1 MNKLILLTLTL
12 GMIWV
17 VGAQATDPPVFKYDE
32 ATGQYYY
39 HDVDGTRV
47 DIVNDMDD
55 AAPTYDDTPPP
66 DANTPVD
73 TGDSSTTGSTGN
85 TASGSTTDSGT
96 TPSSGNAATGT
107 DSTGNTTSSGTVT
120 SGSDTTSSGTTTSD
134 SGTSTSTETVT
145 SGSDITPSGT
155 TTSDSGTSTSTDGTT
170 NSDSTGTTTD
180 QTPTDSAATGET
192 TPETTT
198 ESSTTGQIT
207 DATNT
212 STVTVNNVPDYADYW
227 IKACPNYLTQIDLN
241 ADGQKVAT
249 VLSINESNNS
259 QVTDNK
265 NGTLSYIPN
274 KDFTN
279 GVDTLSIT
287 YQTPEGN
294 TASAVIKA
302 RMECKEVLK
311 PAACRVYISHN
322 SGYGNTQFLT
332 LDPEAGKAVTL
343 GPLYRGYDIEGLAFN
358 PKNRLLYGLSGG
370 IFAPKKYRGELYLI
384 DSATGGLSMVGNTGF
399 PRLYGLTARL
409 DGTLWA
415 WAHTITAAKPGGILQ
430 IDPDTAISSLKF
442 TSTMRIDHLA
452 WSSDGKTL
460 YGGYG
465 KNLWAWKYDGT
476 EFTPVIPK
484 GATKQQPICKNLPT
498 ELEGLAPLQGNM
510 LLFGERATKDSKNRL
525 MVFNPLSCK
534 VVLTYSFDNPDFG
547 GKEKAQLDH
556 SMEGIVWADDCQP
569 DPKVATAEVQQ
580 FQDIEVCDAEAGWT
594 TAMGKVQLTPSDSK
608 AYVKTSWS
616 IINPKV
622 AQCPTETEGKT
633 APCESAYL
641 SSQLVNHNEPFSV
654 NVWWPGIAS
663 GKNTKVAVSVQVQ
676 DMDGNPLN
684 EEVTHYLKSDGCNE
698 QKLTR
703 EAMVKDYLAHLNGV
717 DTFEYNYTENGMVAT
732 LMMGGQSKY
741 RVEITPVEPASLND
755 EISGELNT
763 SSLGSKDSN
772 GFSPL
777 VKLIFADGKRI
788 EARFSQI
795 HTITYKSALTHYL
808 AQITADENIEF
819 GTNGALT
826 VSIDNE
832 IYRGTLY
839 PELTG
844 GDLASKEV
852 VFTAISDVDG
862 NGNNDFT
869 VKYADGTEQT
879 LYIVSVPG
887 SDDVVVEP
895 IPTVEGEESPVVDDA
910 TDPVEPSEPSSS
922 NVTEPAATTD
932 NATDPVEPSSNVT
945 EPAVTTD
952 SATTV
957 EPSATTDSSSTTAAE
972 PANPVDTTETT
983 VAPVQPTETV
993 APAVTSEPLVEVT
1006 PPVETAPVVVNEPAP
1021 VVVEPAPVVV
1031 IETPVE
1037 TQQ

>member
-12 GMIWV
+12 GIVWAV
-17 VGAQATDPPVFKYDE
+17 SVQAVDPPVFKYDE
-32 ATGQYYY
+32 TTGQYYY

-47 DIVNDMDD
+47 DIVNDMGDD
-55 AAPTYDDTPPP
+55 AAPTYDNPPP
-66 DANTPVD
+66 SDSDTSAS

-85 TASGSTTDSGT
+85 TASEGNTTGSGT
-96 TPSSGNAATGT
+96 TSSSGNATTGT
-107 DSTGNTTSSGTVT
+107 GSSENPTSTGSTAG
-120 SGSDTTSSGTTTSD
+120 SGTTTDSSGSGAT
-134 SGTSTSTETVT
+134 SGTST
-145 SGSDITPSGT
+145 TP
-155 TTSDSGTSTSTDGTT
+155 DSGTATSTAGTT
-170 NSDSTGTTTD
+170 NSGATGTTTD
-180 QTPTDSAATGET
+180 PTTPTDSATTGTTT

-198 ESSTTGQIT
+198 ESSTGQIT
-207 DATNT
+207 DSTST

-241 ADGQKVAT
+241 ANGQKVAA
-249 VLSINESNNS
+249 VLSINGSNNS

-274 KDFTN
+274 KDFTS

-294 TASAVIKA
+294 TANAVIKA

-332 LDPEAGKAVTL
+332 LEPEAGKAVTL
-343 GPLYRGYDIEGLAFN
+343 GPLYKGYDIEGLAFN

-384 DSATGGLSMVGNTGF
+384 DPATGGLSIVGNTGF
-399 PRLYGLTARL
+399 PRLYGLTARS

-415 WAHTITAAKPGGILQ
+415 WVHTITAAKPGGILQ
-430 IDPDTAISSLKF
+430 IDPDTAISSLRF

-460 YGGYG
+460 YGGHG

-484 GATKQQPICKNLPT
+484 NATKQQPICRNLPT

-510 LLFGERATKDSKNRL
+510 LLFGERATKENKNRL

-534 VVLTYSFDNPDFG
+534 VVLSYSFDNPDFG

-569 DPKVATAEVQQ
+569 DPKVTTAEVQQ
-580 FQDIEVCDAEAGWT
+580 FQDIEVCDAEAGWKA
-594 TAMGKVQLTPSDSK
+594 AMGKVQLTPSDSK

-616 IINPKV
+616 IISPRV

-633 APCESAYL
+633 APCEPAYQ
-641 SSQLVNHNEPFSV
+641 SSQLVSHDEPFSV

-663 GKNTKVAVSVQVQ
+663 GKNTKVAVSVQVH

-684 EEVTHYLKSDGCNE
+684 EEVTHSLKSEGCNE

-703 EAMVKDYLAHLNGV
+703 EAMVKDYLTHLNGV
-717 DTFEYNYTENGMVAT
+717 DSFEYNYTENGIVAT

-741 RVEITPVEPASLND
+741 RVEITPVEPASLKD

-763 SSLGSKDSN
+763 SSLGSKDAN

-795 HTITYKSALTHYL
+795 HTITYKSALTNYL

-826 VSIDNE
+826 VSINNE

-839 PELTG
+839 PELSG

-852 VFTAISDVDG
+852 VFTAINDVDG
-862 NGNNDFT
+862 NGHNDFT
-869 VKYADGTEQT
+869 VKYADNTEQT

-895 IPTVEGEESPVVDDA
+895 VPTAEESQLIDDA
-910 TDPVEPSEPSSS
+910 
-922 NVTEPAATTD
+922 
-932 NATDPVEPSSNVT
+932 DPVEPSSDVT
-945 EPAVTTD
+945 EPTDATTD
-952 SATTV
+952 NSTTV
-957 EPSATTDSSSTTAAE
+957 EPSVTTDSSTTGE
-972 PANPVDTTETT
+972 PAETVKPVDTTETP

-993 APAVTSEPLVEVT
+993 APAVTSEPLVEVA
-1006 PPVETAPVVVNEPAP
+1006 PPVETAPVVSEPAP
-1021 VVVEPAPVVV
+1021 VVIVEPAVVV
-1031 IETPVE
+1031 TETPAVE
-1037 TQQ
+1037 

>member
-12 GMIWV
+12 GIVWAV
-17 VGAQATDPPVFKYDE
+17 SVQATDPPVFKYDE
-32 ATGQYYY
+32 TTGQYYY

-47 DIVNDMDD
+47 DIVDDMGDD
-55 AAPTYDDTPPP
+55 AAPTYNNPPLSDSDTPADT
-66 DANTPVD
+66 DAN
-73 TGDSSTTGSTGN
+73 STTGSTGN
-85 TASGSTTDSGT
+85 TASEGNTTGSDTTSSSGNTSTGTGSTGNTASEGNTTDSGT
-96 TPSSGNAATGT
+96 TTG
-107 DSTGNTTSSGTVT
+107 T
-120 SGSDTTSSGTTTSD
+120 SGSDATSDTSTTSD
-134 SGTSTSTETVT
+134 SGTSTNTE
-145 SGSDITPSGT
+145 
-155 TTSDSGTSTSTDGTT
+155 GTT
-170 NSDSTGTTTD
+170 NSDATGTTTD
-180 QTPTDSAATGET
+180 PTSTDSATTGT
-192 TPETTT
+192 TLGTTAAETTT
-198 ESSTTGQIT
+198 ESSTGQIT
-207 DATNT
+207 DSTNT
-212 STVTVNNVPDYADYW
+212 STVTVNNVSDYADYW

-241 ADGQKVAT
+241 ANEQKVAA
-249 VLSINESNNS
+249 VLSINGSKNS

-274 KDFTN
+274 KDFTS

-294 TASAVIKA
+294 TANAVIKA

-343 GPLYRGYDIEGLAFN
+343 GPLYKGYDIEGLAFN

-370 IFAPKKYRGELYLI
+370 IFAPKKYRGELYLV
-384 DSATGGLSMVGNTGF
+384 DPATGGLSVVGNTGF
-399 PRLYGLTARL
+399 QRLYGLTARF

-415 WAHTITAAKPGGILQ
+415 WVHTVTTAKPGGILQ
-430 IDPDTAISSLKF
+430 IDPDTAISSLRF
-442 TSTMRIDHLA
+442 TSTMRMDHLA

-476 EFTPVIPK
+476 ELTPVIPK

-510 LLFGERATKDSKNRL
+510 LLFGERATKNNKNRL

-534 VVLTYSFDNPDFG
+534 VVLSYSFDNPDFG

-580 FQDIEVCDAEAGWT
+580 FQDIKVCDAEAGWKA
-594 TAMGKVQLTPSDSK
+594 AMGKVQLTPSDSK

-616 IINPKV
+616 IISPNV

-633 APCESAYL
+633 APCEPAYQ
-641 SSQLVNHNEPFSV
+641 SSQLVSHDEPFSV

-663 GKNTKVAVSVQVQ
+663 GKNTKVAVSVQVH

-684 EEVTHYLKSDGCNE
+684 EEVTHSLKSEGCDE

-703 EAMVKDYLAHLNGV
+703 EAVVKDYLAHLNEV
-717 DTFEYNYTENGMVAT
+717 DSFEYNYTENGIVAT
-732 LMMGGQSKY
+732 LIMGGQSKY
-741 RVEITPVEPASLND
+741 RVKITPVEPASLND

-763 SSLGSKDSN
+763 SSLGSKDAN

-795 HTITYKSALTHYL
+795 HTITYKSALTNYL

-826 VSIDNE
+826 VSINNE

-839 PELTG
+839 PELSD

-852 VFTAISDVDG
+852 VFTAINDVDG
-862 NGNNDFT
+862 NGHNDFT
-869 VKYADGTEQT
+869 VKYADNTEQT

-895 IPTVEGEESPVVDDA
+895 VPTAEESPVIDDA
-910 TDPVEPSEPSSS
+910 
-922 NVTEPAATTD
+922 
-932 NATDPVEPSSNVT
+932 DPVEPSSDVT
-945 EPAVTTD
+945 EPTDATTDSSTPVEPSVTTD
-952 SATTV
+952 SSTPV
-957 EPSATTDSSSTTAAE
+957 EPSATTDSSTPVEPSVTTDSSTPVEPSVTTDSSTTVE
-972 PANPVDTTETT
+972 PAETVKPVDTTETP
-983 VAPVQPTETV
+983 VAPVQPIETV
-993 APAVTSEPLVEVT
+993 APTVTSEPLVEVA
-1006 PPVETAPVVVNEPAP
+1006 PPVETAPVVSEPAP
-1021 VVVEPAPVVV
+1021 VVIVEPAAVVT
-1031 IETPVE
+1031 ETPAAE
-1037 TQQ
+1037 

>member
-1 MNKLILLTLTL
+1 MNKLLLLTLAL
-12 GMIWV
+12 GIVWAAGV
-17 VGAQATDPPVFKYDE
+17 QAVDPPVFKYDE
-32 ATGQYYY
+32 TTGQYYY

-47 DIVNDMDD
+47 DIVNDMGDD
-55 AAPTYDDTPPP
+55 AAPTYDDTPPS
-66 DANTPVD
+66 DSETSAS
-73 TGDSSTTGSTGN
+73 TGDNSTTGSTENTTSEGN
-85 TASGSTTDSGT
+85 TTGSGT
-96 TPSSGNAATGT
+96 TSSSGNAATGT
-107 DSTGNTTSSGTVT
+107 GSSENTTSTENTAGSGTT
-120 SGSDTTSSGTTTSD
+120 SGTTTDSSGSDTTSDTATTPDSD
-134 SGTSTSTETVT
+134 TATNTA
-145 SGSDITPSGT
+145 
-155 TTSDSGTSTSTDGTT
+155 GTT
-170 NSDSTGTTTD
+170 NSGATGTTTD
-180 QTPTDSAATGET
+180 SAQDSATAATT

-198 ESSTTGQIT
+198 ESSTGESSTEQIT
-207 DATNT
+207 DATST

-241 ADGQKVAT
+241 ADGQKVAA
-249 VLSINESNNS
+249 VLSINGSNNS

-274 KDFTN
+274 KDFTS

-302 RMECKEVLK
+302 RMECKDVLK

-343 GPLYRGYDIEGLAFN
+343 GPLYKGYDIEGLAFN

-370 IFAPKKYRGELYLI
+370 IFAPKKYRGELYLV
-384 DSATGGLSMVGNTGF
+384 DPATGGLSVVGNTGF
-399 PRLYGLTARL
+399 PRLYGLTARF

-415 WAHTITAAKPGGILQ
+415 WVHTVTAAKPGGILQ
-430 IDPDTAISSLKF
+430 VDPDTAISSLRF
-442 TSTMRIDHLA
+442 TSTMKIDHLA

-484 GATKQQPICKNLPT
+484 NATKQQPICQNLPT

-510 LLFGERATKDSKNRL
+510 LLFGERATKNNKNRL

-534 VVLTYSFDNPDFG
+534 VVLSYSFDNPDFG

-580 FQDIEVCDAEAGWT
+580 FQDIEVCDAEAGWKA
-594 TAMGKVQLTPSDSK
+594 AMGKVQLTPSDSK

-616 IINPKV
+616 IINPSV

-633 APCESAYL
+633 APCEPAYQ
-641 SSQLVNHNEPFSV
+641 SSQLVNHDEAFSV
-654 NVWWPGIAS
+654 NVWWPGITS
-663 GKNTKVAVSVQVQ
+663 GKNTKVAVSVQVH

-684 EEVTHYLKSDGCNE
+684 EEVTHFLKSEGCNE

-717 DTFEYNYTENGMVAT
+717 DSFEYNYTESGIVAT
-732 LMMGGQSKY
+732 LIMGGQSKY

-763 SSLGSKDSN
+763 SSLGSKDAN

-795 HTITYKSALTHYL
+795 HTITYKSALTNYL

-826 VSIDNE
+826 VSINNE

-839 PELTG
+839 PELSG
-844 GDLASKEV
+844 GDLASKEI
-852 VFTAISDVDG
+852 VFTAINDVDG
-862 NGNNDFT
+862 NGHNDFT
-869 VKYADGTEQT
+869 VKYADNTEQT

-887 SDDVVVEP
+887 SDDVVVDP
-895 IPTVEGEESPVVDDA
+895 VPTVEEAPVVDDA
-910 TDPVEPSEPSSS
+910 
-922 NVTEPAATTD
+922 
-932 NATDPVEPSSNVT
+932 DPVEPSSDVT
-945 EPAVTTD
+945 EPTDATTDNSTTVEPGVTTD
-952 SATTV
+952 SSTTV
-957 EPSATTDSSSTTAAE
+957 EPSVTTDNSTTVETAE
-972 PANPVDTTETT
+972 TVKPVDNTTETP

-993 APAVTSEPLVEVT
+993 APAVTSEPLVEVA
-1006 PPVETAPVVVNEPAP
+1006 PPVETAPVVSEPAP
-1021 VVVEPAPVVV
+1021 VAAEPAVVV
-1031 IETPVE
+1031 TETPAAE
-1037 TQQ
+1037 